1 MDVIAE
7 IKKLLEE
14 YKNSVIQSVTV
25 DKEKILNAIEAQELR
40 IKDIEGKMQ
49 SRKVSLPG
57 LEDEKTPF
65 SFFKACHAIRT
76 NDWSQAGFENEVFQE
91 TRKKAMSMGTSSAGG
106 YIVPTIYIAELIELL
121 QAESVVISMG
131 ATVLNNLQGSPV
143 QIPRQSGGATAYWV
157 GENVAITSS
166 DLTLEQ
172 VSMTP
177 KKVGCLVKLSNT
189 LLKLSN
195 PSAEALIRRDI
206 AVALALKIDL
216 ASLRGLGASYQ
227 PKGVNLQT
235 GLGTVAIGTNG
246 GNITFDHLID
256 MEYELAADNALR
268 GKLGYIFHPCIR
280 RNLLKRKV
288 DHYTGQS
295 TNQSYL
301 IAPVT
306 EQVFQNWLG
315 YPYKMTTQIPIN
327 LTKAEGTALTEVY
340 FGNWQELIV
349 GQWGGMELMASQ
361 ETSDAFEKD
370 QTWVRVLQ
378 EVDIAVRHGE
388 SFCLIND
395 AKSSES

>member
-1 MDVIAE
+1 MEA
-7 IKKLLEE
+7 
-14 YKNSVIQSVTV
+14 
-25 DKEKILNAIEAQELR
+25 KIL
-40 IKDIEGKMQ
+40 
-49 SRKVSLPG
+49 SRKVTIPG
-57 LEDEKTPF
+57 LEDEKQAF

-76 NDWSQAGFENEVFQE
+76 GNWEDAGFEKEVFAA
-91 TRKKAMSMGTSSAGG
+91 TRKKAMEMGTGSAGG

-121 QAESVVISMG
+121 RAESVVASMG
-131 ATVLNNLQGSPV
+131 ATILNDLQGSPV

-157 GENVAITSS
+157 GENIAITAS

-172 VSMTP
+172 LSLTP

-195 PSAEALIRRDI
+195 PSAEALVRRDI

-227 PKGVNLQT
+227 PKGINLQT
-235 GLGTVAIGTNG
+235 GLNTVAIGTNG

-268 GKLGYIFHPCIR
+268 GKLGFIFHPCVR

-288 DHYTGQS
+288 AQYTGD
-295 TNQSYL
+295 TAGAY
-301 IAPVT
+301 IVAPVT

-327 LTKAEGTALTEVY
+327 LTKAEGTGLTEVY
-340 FGNWQELIV
+340 FGNWQELII

-370 QTWVRVLQ
+370 QTWVRILQ

-395 AKSSES
+395 AKASES

>member
-1 MDVIAE
+1 MDVLE
-7 IKKLLEE
+7 QIKKLLSEH
-14 YKNSVIQSVTV
+14 KDAVIASVAKDRETEL
-25 DKEKILNAIEAQELR
+25 KAIEGLEAR
-40 IKDIEGKMQ
+40 IKDMEAKILL
-49 SRKVSLPG
+49 RKVTIPG
-57 LEDEKTPF
+57 LEDEKQAF

-76 NDWSQAGFENEVFQE
+76 GNWEDAGFEKEVFAA
-91 TRKKAMSMGTSSAGG
+91 TRKKAMEMGTGSAGG

-121 QAESVVISMG
+121 RAESVVASMG
-131 ATVLNNLQGSPV
+131 ATILNDLQGSPV

-157 GENVAITSS
+157 GENIAITAS

-172 VSMTP
+172 LSLTP

-195 PSAEALIRRDI
+195 PSAEALVRRDI

-227 PKGVNLQT
+227 PKGINLQT
-235 GLGTVAIGTNG
+235 GLNTVAIGTNG

-268 GKLGYIFHPCIR
+268 GKLGFIFHPCIR

-288 DHYTGQS
+288 AQYSGDTAGAY
-295 TNQSYL
+295 
-301 IAPVT
+301 IVAPVT

-315 YPYKMTTQIPIN
+315 YPYKTTTQIPIN
-327 LTKAEGTALTEVY
+327 LTKADGTGLTEVY
-340 FGNWQELIV
+340 FGNWQELII

-370 QTWVRVLQ
+370 QTWVRILQ

-395 AKSSES
+395 AKASES

>member
-1 MDVIAE
+1 MDVLE
-7 IKKLLEE
+7 QIKKLLSEH
-14 YKNSVIQSVTV
+14 KDAVIASVAKDRETEL
-25 DKEKILNAIEAQELR
+25 KTIEGLEAR
-40 IKDIEGKMQ
+40 IKDMETKIL
-49 SRKVSLPG
+49 SRKVTIPG
-57 LEDEKTPF
+57 LEDEKQAF

-76 NDWSQAGFENEVFQE
+76 GNWEDAGFEKEVFAA
-91 TRKKAMSMGTSSAGG
+91 TRKKAMEMGTGSAGG

-121 QAESVVISMG
+121 RAESVVASMG
-131 ATVLNNLQGSPV
+131 ATILNDLQGSPV

-157 GENVAITSS
+157 GENIAITAS

-172 VSMTP
+172 LSLSP
-177 KKVGCLVKLSNT
+177 KKVGCLVKLSNA

-195 PSAEALIRRDI
+195 PSAEALVRRDI

-216 ASLRGLGASYQ
+216 AALRGIGASYQ
-227 PKGVNLQT
+227 PKGINLQT
-235 GLGTVAIGTNG
+235 GLNTVAIGTNG

-268 GKLGYIFHPCIR
+268 GKLGFIFHPCIR

-288 DHYTGQS
+288 AQYSGDTSGAY
-295 TNQSYL
+295 
-301 IAPVT
+301 IVAPVT

-327 LTKAEGTALTEVY
+327 LTKAEGTGLTEVY
-340 FGNWQELIV
+340 FGNWQELLI

-370 QTWVRVLQ
+370 QTWVRILQ

-395 AKSSES
+395 AKASES